1 MQYSTLV
8 HRRGRWQMG
17 LSFEI
22 LSSHVDYLQ
31 SLFLFLYC
39 NVMWIL
45 EMRIRKLLQLG
56 QMEPLL
62 SIMHNGMIF
71 NCLI

>member
-1 MQYSTLV
+1 
-8 HRRGRWQMG
+8 MG

-56 QMEPLL
+56 QMEHLL

>member
-1 MQYSTLV
+1 
-8 HRRGRWQMG
+8 MG

-39 NVMWIL
+39 NVIWIL

-56 QMEPLL
+56 QMKPLL